1 MLHRLCGSPSI
12 PLSFS
17 LAAVL
22 PRRITYRIC
31 FGADTLHAHTQWSSF
46 TARTTR
52 VSNPVCS
59 PSFRTS
65 ASVSVQW
72 TIFIIGIPTHIYE
85 FHLYSC
91 SSVHLSSTLVN
102 QFRRQ
107 AYGWA
112 TSFHLR
118 LDWPPR
124 CPLRPIIP
132 ENACDIRI
140 TAAAGT
146 YLAVASSAGTV
157 TSFFPAESTLQSENL
172 HRAHRSAG
180 SEFPPLSN
188 IPHCCLP

>member
-12 PLSFS
+12 PLSFI
-17 LAAVL
+17 LAYVL
-22 PRRITYRIC
+22 PRRITYRFC
-31 FGADTLHAHTQWSSF
+31 FGTETIHPHTQWSSF

-72 TIFIIGIPTHIYE
+72 VIFIIGIPTHIYE

-91 SSVHLSSTLVN
+91 SSTHLSSTLVF
-102 QFRRQ
+102 QFQRQ
-107 AYGWA
+107 AYSWA
-112 TSFHLR
+112 ISFHPWLEK
-118 LDWPPR
+118 PPR
-124 CPLRPIIP
+124 CPLSPIIP
-132 ENACDIRI
+132 DNACDIRI

-146 YLAVASSAGTV
+146 YLAVASSVGTV
-157 TSFFPAESTLQSENL
+157 TFFFPTESTLQSENL
-172 HRAHRSAG
+172 LRAHRIAG
-180 SEFPPLSN
+180 SELPPLSN

>member
-22 PRRITYRIC
+22 PRRFTYRIC
-31 FGADTLHAHTQWSSF
+31 FGTDDLLAHTQWTSF

-65 ASVSVQW
+65 ASVFVQW
-72 TIFIIGIPTHIYE
+72 ATFVIGIPTHIYE

-91 SSVHLSSTLVN
+91 SSAHLSNTLVY
-102 QFRRQ
+102 QFQRQ
-107 AYGWA
+107 AHGWA
-112 TSFHLR
+112 VSFHPW
-118 LDWPPR
+118 LDMPPR
-124 CPLRPIIP
+124 CPLCPIIP
-132 ENACDIRI
+132 DNARDIRI

-172 HRAHRSAG
+172 LRAHRIAG